1 MPDSTRDSDRI
12 FAEARQSLAV
22 QREGGFHRR
31 KGSLSIGQGSAEIK
45 AKHLAGK
52 LVKIAIGV
60 VGVLVAA
67 SVVGAIIDGIQFW
80 GMMITALAIAAVV
93 GVVATRKV
101 KVPQLKDIN
110 RGDVRQMVGRTE
122 LWLEHQ
128 RPMLPPPAV
137 QVVDQLGAQLDA
149 LGQQLQGVDQ
159 AHPAVVEV
167 RKLVGE
173 HLPETIETYR
183 KIPAHLRREER
194 AGSTP
199 DQQITDSLGKISKEI
214 DSVTRQLAE
223 GSLDDLAIKTRYLEY
238 RYNDGEMEGGN
249 G

>member
-1 MPDSTRDSDRI
+1 MGT
-12 FAEARQSLAV
+12 
-22 QREGGFHRR
+22 
-31 KGSLSIGQGSAEIK
+31 LSIGQGSAELK
-45 AKHLAGK
+45 AKHIANKLA
-52 LVKIAIGV
+52 KIAVGV

-67 SVVGAIIDGIQFW
+67 SVIGGIIGGIGFW
-80 GMMITALAIAAVV
+80 GVMATVLAIA
-93 GVVATRKV
+93 GVIGVMSTRKI

-128 RPMLPPPAV
+128 RPALPPPAV
-137 QVVDQLGAQLDA
+137 QVVDQLGVQLDA

-173 HLPETIETYR
+173 HLPGTIESYR
-183 KIPAHLRREER
+183 KIPAHLRGEER

-199 DQQITDSLGKISKEI
+199 DRQVAESLGKISKEI

-238 RYNDGEMEGGN
+238 RYNDAEADLGN